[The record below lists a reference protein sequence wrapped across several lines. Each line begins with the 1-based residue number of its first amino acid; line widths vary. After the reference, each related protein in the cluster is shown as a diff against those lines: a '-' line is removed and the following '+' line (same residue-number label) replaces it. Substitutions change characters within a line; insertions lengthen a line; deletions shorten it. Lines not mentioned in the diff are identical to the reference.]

1 MRTKIARA
9 TFLLVGAGASTVW
22 AANGPDTTGN
32 NIALQGS
39 DTLEEVTKA
48 VLTDPTCAAS
58 LTGLGI
64 SYAGGGSGT
73 GETAMSTVPPT
84 QMVAPMSRFFNTGA
98 GVCAKGPTAQGL
110 VIGLD
115 GLAMVASQKNG
126 QAACGGA
133 LAASGSFTY
142 TDASNT
148 TQTYTLSESAPGA
161 GDAWRDVLK
170 LVYLGKDHT
179 GATDCSGAIRKGL
192 VANWAALFQG
202 GACASGTCT
211 LGLKHAYRRGDASGT
226 TDVFLSSLGIGG
238 LASAQIAQTGAKA
251 NPFCNAFGLGNIY
264 GGVSDYRDLD
274 PLRVTCETVKD
285 ASGNLVAGDQ
295 VCSRNNGL
303 TATGPVGTPGTL
315 GLVQVIEIPTNLS
328 VAQMYTTALCDSGK
342 FATALPKAAGD
353 PAALPSPPCPNGGP
367 LTLGRCYQPYIDLG
381 GGAKNFNCVARVNPV
396 QGIARNG
403 MTDGRAYNLWVKDSS
418 GKILKDGF
426 TVPSDPANFPTNP
439 ATTQRLVTG
448 AFFRTHMS
456 VVASGGGTSCQLSD
470 STAQIGCLT
479 QADPC
484 TVGFAGRE
492 AATGTSVALSVNG
505 VTDDEVNIVKLLAP
519 SGSSDFA
526 SRYPMSRKLFFNS
539 LQGFA
544 NLFPGSGEAAL
555 AKCFATN
562 AIVDPIVSSHNFI
575 PMSHT
580 KAYNSAGSIF
590 CQDFDETIAAPT
602 GCGLAGPN
610 SDSCATLPAGFIN

>member
-1 MRTKIARA
+1 MRIMIARA
-9 TFLLVGAGASTVW
+9 TLLLVGAGASNAW
-22 AANGPDTTGN
+22 AVNPPDSTGN

-48 VLTDPTCAAS
+48 VLADPSCAAS

-84 QMVAPMSRFFNTGA
+84 QMVAPMSRFFNPGA
-98 GVCAKGPTAQGL
+98 GVCAKGTTAQGL

-115 GLAMVASQKNG
+115 GLAMVASQQNG
-126 QAACGGA
+126 QTACGGA
-133 LAASGSFTY
+133 LASSGSFSY
-142 TDASNT
+142 TDSTGAA
-148 TQTYTLSESAPGA
+148 QTYTLAESAPGA
-161 GDAWRDVLK
+161 GDAWRDALK
-170 LVYLGKDHT
+170 LVFLGKDHS
-179 GATDCSGAIRKGL
+179 GGTDCAGPIRRTL
-192 VANWAALFQG
+192 VQSWAALFQG
-202 GACASGTCT
+202 GACASGTCP

-251 NPFCNAFGLGNIY
+251 NPFCNASGLGNIF

-274 PLRVTCETVKD
+274 PIRTPCETIKD
-285 ASGNLVAGDQ
+285 TAGNLIGGDQ
-295 VCSRNNGL
+295 VCSRNNG
-303 TATGPVGTPGTL
+303 TATPGPVGTPGNL
-315 GLVQVIEIPTNLS
+315 GLVQVVEIPTNLT

-403 MTDGRAYNLWVKDSS
+403 MTDGRAYNQWVKDAS

-426 TVPSDPANFPTNP
+426 TVPSDPANFPANP

-448 AFFRTHMS
+448 AFFRTHVS
-456 VVASGGGTSCQLSD
+456 VVAGGGGATCQLPD
-470 STAQIGCLT
+470 STAQIGCLA

-484 TVGFAGRE
+484 TLGFAGRE
-492 AATGTSVALSVNG
+492 AATGGAVALSVNG
-505 VTDDEVNIVKLLAP
+505 VTDEEVNIVKLLAP
-519 SGSSDFA
+519 TGSADFA
-526 SRYPMSRKLFFNS
+526 TRYPMSRKLFFNT
-539 LQGFA
+539 LQGFS
-544 NLFPGSGEAAL
+544 NLFAGSGEAAV

-562 AIVDPIVSSHNFI
+562 GIVDSIMSSHNFI
-575 PMSHT
+575 PMSRT
-580 KAYNSAGSIF
+580 GVFNPGGSIF
-590 CQDFDETIAAPT
+590 CQDFDETVAAPA
-602 GCGLAGPN
+602 GCGLSAPN
-610 SDSCATLPAGFIN
+610 SSSCSTLPAGFIQ